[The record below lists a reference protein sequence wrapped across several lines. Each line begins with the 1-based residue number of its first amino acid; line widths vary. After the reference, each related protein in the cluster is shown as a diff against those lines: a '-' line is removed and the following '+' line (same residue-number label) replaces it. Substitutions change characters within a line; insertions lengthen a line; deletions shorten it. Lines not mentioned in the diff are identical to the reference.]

1 MKIYKC
7 GNQKFNKLVKEQIK
21 HTRREIWGMRKQKE
35 IAQKAAQ
42 MHKEIEKTR
51 IKKKKI
57 RVGGHY

>member
-51 IKKKKI
+51 I
-57 RVGGHY
+57 